1 MSRLTAKLYLG
12 FGLIFSVLCALTIIC
27 FYEEFSVIAPLAFL
41 ICVSLPLTFAGYCG
55 IKRNRDNSEEEE
67 FTKERDAA
75 MILSFIPGL
84 GHSYL
89 GEARKGI
96 PHLLLL
102 IVVIILMLL
111 FVLIACKII
120 VEAPETAAAYLLYGI
135 ILLVFVWLWSAI
147 DVHELCNK
155 QDLPYENGFFEMRLK
170 NSDHGRLLVF
180 IIFYAIGLLASGF
193 MLSEEWISSQVFWI
207 VSLVSA
213 LAPLYA
219 LYAASKAR
227 LKTHS

>member
-1 MSRLTAKLYLG
+1 MSRLTVKLYLS
-12 FGLIFSVLCALTIIC
+12 FGLIFSVLCALAIIC

-55 IKRNRDNSEEEE
+55 IKRNRDDSEEE

-89 GEARKGI
+89 REARKGI

-102 IVVIILMLL
+102 IVVIVLMLL
-111 FVLIACKII
+111 FVLIDCKII
-120 VEAPETAAAYLLYGI
+120 VEVPETAAAYLLYGI
-135 ILLVFVWLWSAI
+135 FLVVFVWLWSAI

-155 QDLPYENGFFEMRLK
+155 PGF
-170 NSDHGRLLVF
+170 
-180 IIFYAIGLLASGF
+180 
-193 MLSEEWISSQVFWI
+193 
-207 VSLVSA
+207 A
-213 LAPLYA
+213 L
-219 LYAASKAR
+219 
-227 LKTHS
+227 